1 MATRHYSLSIKP
13 VRREFVIMIISVIV
27 LVPIAHLLASL
38 MPSFS
43 PIAKEALLSASAL
56 ILLLPFGY
64 FLVALPVS
72 NTISKGN
79 QAKNALKNS
88 EMHYRIVS
96 ELTTTFAFDL
106 LVSQDGKISVEFISD
121 NFYAFTGRNREE
133 GVTLEYLLHYIHPD
147 DNSKAV
153 EVLSKLIAN
162 AQSIEIECRASI
174 GNSAELKWLSIF
186 AKSEWNEER
195 NGVAIIYG
203 AVRDVTKQREAE
215 AELRESEKKYRVL
228 FDSDMFAVHVFDME
242 TLEIID
248 VNERHTS
255 LYGYN
260 REELTSGM
268 TVLNLTA
275 EEKESKKIIE
285 QIRSTGTVY
294 VPLRYHRK
302 KDGSIFPAAFANAS
316 YVWKGRKVCIASI
329 RDISE
334 RKRAEDEQA
343 RVHNLLA
350 VSQRIAHIGSWEYE
364 RSTQKI
370 SLSDEMYRI
379 AGIPVGS
386 PITLALAE
394 SFLPANEFRRSRNAI
409 DASIQRGVPYVIDY
423 QIQRSDGQLRTV
435 HSEAEVV
442 FNEAGEPVRVFG
454 TSQDI
459 TKRKAAEESL
469 RASEQITEGILD
481 AIPAG
486 VFWKDAHSIYL
497 GCNMRF
503 ARDAGFDD
511 PSYIIGKNDYE
522 VGFPKEC
529 AERYREIDREVIQT
543 GSAILNF
550 EDSVMRNEEEV
561 TDLATIVPLRNEK
574 DEINGVLGTYIEITE
589 RKRVEK
595 ALEENEKRLLASEAK
610 YRQLIDT
617 APVAIFVF
625 QNEKIVFL
633 NKCAPEMSGYS
644 REELLGMPARAFFS
658 DVDWEKSRNH
668 LLERLSGKTLP
679 KRITSHKKKN
689 GDFFWAESAG
699 QLIDWEGKPA
709 VLYFVSDITD
719 RKKAER
725 DKLEYEQY
733 LQQTQRLESLGVLAG
748 GIAHDFNNILT
759 GIFGYADLAR
769 SEAKDEAVSR
779 YLSQAMES
787 MERAK
792 SLTQQLL
799 TFSRGG
805 APVKKAVSM
814 PSFIRE
820 TCQFALHGSNV
831 KGKYDIQENLSYC
844 EIDKNQIGQVI
855 QNLILNAIQAMPM
868 GGIIEISAKN
878 TSMQRK
884 EHPTLSEGSYLAVSI
899 KDQGIGI
906 PEDMLSRVFD
916 PFFTTKTEG
925 HGLGLAI
932 SHSIIIRHGGA
943 IDVESQLGKGTTFTV
958 YLLACDESCAETPE
972 SKSIRHTGTGRILVM
987 DDEGPIR
994 ELLSKMLQSFGYSVV
1009 AKENGGET
1017 IEAFLEGKRNNNP
1030 FKAVILD
1037 LTIPG
1042 EMGGK
1047 EVAEEIRQI
1056 DKEVPLFVASGYAV
1070 DPIIARPGEY
1080 GFTASISKPFK
1091 IAELMEM
1098 LEKNLRR

>member
-1 MATRHYSLSIKP
+1 MSIC
-13 VRREFVIMIISVIV
+13 F
-27 LVPIAHLLASL
+27 
-38 MPSFS
+38 
-43 PIAKEALLSASAL
+43 
-56 ILLLPFGY
+56 
-64 FLVALPVS
+64 
-72 NTISKGN
+72 
-79 QAKNALKNS
+79 
-88 EMHYRIVS
+88 
-96 ELTTTFAFDL
+96 TT
-106 LVSQDGKISVEFISD
+106 SI
-121 NFYAFTGRNREE
+121 RN
-133 GVTLEYLLHYIHPD
+133 

-195 NGVAIIYG
+195 NRVAIIYG

-595 ALEENEKRLLASEAK
+595 ALEENEKRLLAS
-610 YRQLIDT
+610 
-617 APVAIFVF
+617 
-625 QNEKIVFL
+625 
-633 NKCAPEMSGYS
+633 G
-644 REELLGMPARAFFS
+644 
-658 DVDWEKSRNH
+658 
-668 LLERLSGKTLP
+668 
-679 KRITSHKKKN
+679 
-689 GDFFWAESAG
+689 
-699 QLIDWEGKPA
+699 
-709 VLYFVSDITD
+709 
-719 RKKAER
+719 
-725 DKLEYEQY
+725 
-733 LQQTQRLESLGVLAG
+733 
-748 GIAHDFNNILT
+748 
-759 GIFGYADLAR
+759 
-769 SEAKDEAVSR
+769 SEV
-779 YLSQAMES
+779 
-787 MERAK
+787 
-792 SLTQQLL
+792 
-799 TFSRGG
+799 
-805 APVKKAVSM
+805 
-814 PSFIRE
+814 
-820 TCQFALHGSNV
+820 
-831 KGKYDIQENLSYC
+831 
-844 EIDKNQIGQVI
+844 
-855 QNLILNAIQAMPM
+855 
-868 GGIIEISAKN
+868 
-878 TSMQRK
+878 
-884 EHPTLSEGSYLAVSI
+884 
-899 KDQGIGI
+899 
-906 PEDMLSRVFD
+906 
-916 PFFTTKTEG
+916 
-925 HGLGLAI
+925 
-932 SHSIIIRHGGA
+932 
-943 IDVESQLGKGTTFTV
+943 
-958 YLLACDESCAETPE
+958 
-972 SKSIRHTGTGRILVM
+972 
-987 DDEGPIR
+987 
-994 ELLSKMLQSFGYSVV
+994 
-1009 AKENGGET
+1009 
-1017 IEAFLEGKRNNNP
+1017 
-1030 FKAVILD
+1030 
-1037 LTIPG
+1037 
-1042 EMGGK
+1042 
-1047 EVAEEIRQI
+1047 
-1056 DKEVPLFVASGYAV
+1056 
-1070 DPIIARPGEY
+1070 
-1080 GFTASISKPFK
+1080 
-1091 IAELMEM
+1091 
-1098 LEKNLRR
+1098 